1 MRSKKE
7 LQTMIA
13 DGQLEEAAAAALA
26 YAEAAGDVNTL
37 NGLLALNSDL
47 QQHRQVWLSGQ
58 ISFEEFSRQAARN
71 TQRLLDRV
79 EALPNEPTARAAQ
92 SRMKEESFKWMVFY
106 QFVVT
111 KILVVGFAFFCWK
124 VWAFTNEEALNTLNA
139 LLPGLILYGSIMFRE
154 LFRAGLDASA
164 PQRYVARRFR
174 TFAWIIFPVYALVQV
189 FIVYQKA
196 AGEFTFT
203 MMNLALLGVE
213 AGMGRFVGEL
223 VDGVFKKKEG

>member
-1 MRSKKE
+1 MRNKKE
-7 LQTMIA
+7 LKTMIS

-26 YAEAAGDVNTL
+26 YAEAAGDVQTL

-47 QQHRQVWLSGQ
+47 QMHRQVWLSGQ

-106 QFVVT
+106 QFIVA
-111 KILVVGFAFFCWK
+111 KILVVGFVFFCWN
-124 VWAFTNEEALNTLNA
+124 VLAFTNEEALNTLNA

-154 LFRAGLDASA
+154 LFRAGLDTSS

-174 TFAWIIFPVYALVQV
+174 TFAWLIFPAYALVQI

-196 AGEFTFT
+196 MGDFTFT

-223 VDGVFKKKEG
+223 VEGVFKKSAG

>member
-1 MRSKKE
+1 
-7 LQTMIA
+7 MIS
-13 DGQLEEAAAAALA
+13 DGQLEEAAAAALT
-26 YAEAAGDVNTL
+26 YAEAAGDVQTL

-47 QQHRQVWLSGQ
+47 QLHRQVWLSGQ

-79 EALPNEPTARAAQ
+79 EALPNEPTPRAVQ

-106 QFVVT
+106 QFVVA
-111 KILVVGFAFFCWK
+111 KLLVVAYLLFSLSVEGFLK
-124 VWAFTNEEALNTLNA
+124 EEVLNTLNA
-139 LLPGLILYGSIMFRE
+139 LLPGLVLYGSIMFRE
-154 LFRAGLDASA
+154 LFRTSLDSSA

-174 TFAWIIFPVYALVQV
+174 TLAWLIFSAYALVQV
-189 FIVYQKA
+189 FIVTQKA
-196 AGEFTFT
+196 TGAFTFT

-223 VDGVFKKKEG
+223 VEGVFKKSAG

>member
-13 DGQLEEAAAAALA
+13 DGQLEDAAAAALA

-47 QQHRQVWLSGQ
+47 QLHRQVWLSGQ

-106 QFVVT
+106 QFIVA
-111 KILVVGFAFFCWK
+111 KILVVGFVFFCWN
-124 VWAFTNEEALNTLNA
+124 VLAFTNEQALNTLNA

-154 LFRAGLDASA
+154 LFRAGLDTSA

-174 TFAWIIFPVYALVQV
+174 TFAWLIFSAYALVQV
-189 FIVYQKA
+189 FIVTQKA
-196 AGEFTFT
+196 MGDFSFT

-223 VDGVFKKKEG
+223 VEGVFKKSAG